1 MNAITDT
8 PKTTPEFRE
17 WFCHRIGHEFTGISI
32 EECDFAAC
40 YQAGLAHARGE
51 AGAARKLAA
60 AQAED
65 EGLWFNARYASE
77 AYLQRA
83 LRELHSAVEQAKGE

>member
-1 MNAITDT
+1 MSAITDT

-40 YQAGLAHARGE
+40 FQAGLTHARGE
-51 AGAARKLAA
+51 AE
-60 AQAED
+60 QM
-65 EGLWFNARYASE
+65 
-77 AYLQRA
+77 RA
-83 LRELHSAVEQAKGE
+83 LLIRISKWDMMDCAADGPFWQREIADAIAEQTNGEVTG